1 MAEIKVN
8 VELGA
13 LDTLS
18 KLLGVFDENLNI
30 ISRETGV
37 TAYVEGT
44 KITLSGE
51 ENRVLLAET
60 VINKLA
66 GIIRSGEPIDKTRII
81 YCVELAKEGN
91 AEGIEKVMSG
101 VIAIT
106 SRGKQIKCKTVGQK
120 KYVDAIK
127 KNTVVFGVGPAG
139 TGKTYHGGFGVQKQG
154 SGEDYSHKARRG
166 SGRKTRFSAG
176 RSANQSRPLSSSF
189 IRRSSGNVRRG

>member
-120 KYVDAIK
+120 KSSAPHIGERGDFDDTPFHQFYVIIHAEHFLK
-127 KNTVVFGVGPAG
+127 SVV
-139 TGKTYHGGFGVQKQG
+139 
-154 SGEDYSHKARRG
+154 
-166 SGRKTRFSAG
+166 
-176 RSANQSRPLSSSF
+176 
-189 IRRSSGNVRRG
+189 